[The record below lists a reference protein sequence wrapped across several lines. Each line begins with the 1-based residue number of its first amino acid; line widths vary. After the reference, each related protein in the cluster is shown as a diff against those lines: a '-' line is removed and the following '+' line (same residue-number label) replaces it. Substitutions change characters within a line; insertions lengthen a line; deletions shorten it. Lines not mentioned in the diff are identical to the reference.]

1 MNNLTVIAREN
12 CIFCEMAIRLL
23 KEKNIQH
30 KVLML
35 GTDFQRKD
43 FENIV
48 PGARTFPQILIN
60 GVSIGGYEDL
70 LAKIGNV

>member
-70 LAKIGNV
+70 LAKIRNV